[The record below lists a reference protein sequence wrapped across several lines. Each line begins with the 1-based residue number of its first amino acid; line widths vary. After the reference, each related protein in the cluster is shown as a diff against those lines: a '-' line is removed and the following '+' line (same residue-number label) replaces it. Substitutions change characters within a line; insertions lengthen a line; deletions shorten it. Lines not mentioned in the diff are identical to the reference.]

1 MLLEFKTANYK
12 SFADE
17 MIFSMSPAPKQKGLD
32 YSIQTKKIGVKTY
45 KAISSAIVYGP
56 NASGKTNIIGAMD
69 TMKSI
74 VMRGNIKNTDVPS
87 SMNVA
92 SALLELIPNQDIP
105 ASPTKFSIRFIE
117 NDILVDYSLSIEL
130 GEFLSND
137 FQEEYLRKSYI

>member
-105 ASPTKFSIRFIE
+105 ASPTKFSIFLLI
-117 NDILVDYSLSIEL
+117 IL
-130 GEFLSND
+130 
-137 FQEEYLRKSYI
+137 